1 MADYGGLED
10 HHLRLLG
17 LAGEAFDR
25 AQEARKVI
33 ARDGAYFTDDAGR
46 PRAHPA
52 LLVERDSQLRFAR
65 LMRELDLD
73 GEVGPDPRPP
83 RRGF

>member
-1 MADYGGLED
+1 MGGW
-10 HHLRLLG
+10 RITICGLLA

-33 ARDGAYFTDDAGR
+33 EDDGAYFTDDAGR

-52 LLVERDSQLRFAR
+52 LVVERDSSC
-65 LMRELDLD
+65 
-73 GEVGPDPRPP
+73 GSPG
-83 RRGF
+83 